1 MKRLFILLITLLLVF
16 VQASAWTNT
25 YAIAEIPVSCA
36 VNQYSVDRI
45 TGRDQFTRLGCFEE
59 TQFQEAYAF
68 MLSEAAKA
76 PNVVLRHAESNSPM
90 NIVAADRAMAYSQN
104 HTYLRSD
111 TMNIWRNAALTQA
124 FTFINQS
131 NPLYYYTTVIKSKA
145 STEIIK
151 PSDLAAEIEVN
162 GARGFVEL
170 NGIDIIPLI
179 YVENRANNWLITF
192 TTRNSLNNTLTGHL
206 TRPNITQYRVS
217 DVTSTT
223 KAGNITVR
231 QIAVQVHTALRVDT
245 YTYGNAP
252 DWLPVGTYFSP
263 DGIVFY
269 TDMDLKNPV
278 RVNGVVGRY
287 YNYYKYLNLR
297 TVTQYTAQEL
307 DEYFNF
313 FFAVNRLDP
322 NSSVMKD
329 KGSAFVNAQNL
340 YGMNALLIYAMAI
353 HESAYGR
360 SSLAVNRFNL
370 FGYGA
375 FDSNPSNAFTFRSV
389 EHAVD
394 EHMGINLR
402 HYLDF
407 SNFNAAT
414 NTSLFYGSNIG
425 NKGAGINT
433 RYASDPWWSIKIAGF
448 AYRIDRYLGFKDLNR
463 YQIAILKP
471 DATRSVFTNTSL
483 NTVLYSINERATNY
497 PLTITATTG
506 DVLFVPSTN
515 PIINAALITGSTRGL
530 VPYNTVTSIGFINR
544 NQVDFVN
551 IPRVNPIVINS
562 EDTLLTYVTNWEWL
576 GNDLYVKGWAAL
588 SRTNMNLGAVT
599 HQVNAINLD
608 DETLRYTFNMNIAS
622 ADYVLNI
629 GNGFDY
635 SRAWFDG
642 IIDVSSLPEGNFRFE
657 IVTKS
662 GETSGTTALRN
673 PSIDAPRT
681 PIKVDENGYFYR
693 FSFNNRRRMRFELA
707 KELGI
712 VVEGLS
718 PLLPSRFNSTGYFTE
733 FKVEDGPDNRLLID
747 LKGIAFIQNAST
759 GINDQVSHQL
769 LLLSS
774 SGVQHTFNLT
784 TSTGQYDLSN
794 RGFDYSHAWF
804 TGVDIDVT
812 ALANDTYRIFVVTTT
827 KDFKDLVEVRDI
839 LFANN
844 QQFESNTKKF
854 LLQQNANVRRRY
866 SLTISDKS
874 VTTP

>member
-1 MKRLFILLITLLLVF
+1 MKRPFILLITLLLVF

-45 TGRDQFTRLGCFEE
+45 TGRDQFTSLRCFEE

-497 PLTITATTG
+497 PFTISTTSG
-506 DVLFVPSTN
+506 NVLSVPSTN

-530 VPYNTVTSIGFINR
+530 VLYNSNTSIGFINQ

-551 IPRVNPIVINS
+551 TPRVNPIVINS
-562 EDTLLTYVTNWEWL
+562 EDTLLTKIVDFKWVSDTV
-576 GNDLYVKGWAAL
+576 LYIKGIGVL
-588 SRTNMNLGAVT
+588 NSTPMDDITKVT
-599 HQVNAINLD
+599 HTINLKSLTED
-608 DETLRYTFNMNIAS
+608 DVISYPMTVLPQTFNNF
-622 ADYVLNI
+622 
-629 GNGFDY
+629 NGLTYNAVGF
-635 SRAWFDG
+635 
-642 IIDVSSLPEGNFRFE
+642 EGNIDLSLVPDGSFTLELITISR
-657 IVTKS
+657 
-662 GETSGTTALRN
+662 GTTGKTLLRDPAFN
-673 PSIDAPRT
+673 PIIPDAKIVNGVLYKTVLDNWNTMEYHIIKSSNFPISEISPRIPTEYMSVASISN
-681 PIKVDENGYFYR
+681 I
-693 FSFNNRRRMRFELA
+693 
-707 KELGI
+707 
-712 VVEGLS
+712 
-718 PLLPSRFNSTGYFTE
+718 
-733 FKVEDGPDNRLLID
+733 
-747 LKGIAFIQNAST
+747 
-759 GINDQVSHQL
+759 GINDNQM
-769 LLLSS
+769 LSIQGLGYINNVNMGANDLKQFKLILIDKVNFS
-774 SGVQHTFNLT
+774 AVPFVFDMRPTTGNFNPSL
-784 TSTGQYDLSN
+784 GSN
-794 RGFDYSHAWF
+794 DYTHAWF
-804 TGVDIDVT
+804 NETNIDFSHVVAGNYKMFLYIKSNDIVD
-812 ALANDTYRIFVVTTT
+812 VVEIR
-827 KDFKDLVEVRDI
+827 DFRFRGDI
-839 LFANN
+839 T
-844 QQFESNTKKF
+844 FENSSRNF
-854 LLQQNANVRRRY
+854 LLKMNPERRNY
-866 SLTISDKS
+866 DLIVTEKL